1 MHPVKKLLLYPLLC
15 WATCLLFACPYS
27 SPYSPDE
34 GSANMVDEFLVGK
47 WATMISSSN
56 GKDQPVKVILEKK
69 TENLYGIHFIS
80 DLSELNPYIKV
91 SGDSLS
97 GTAFINNISDRQF
110 MSVQVKGLKY
120 LAEVKIK
127 DGKLNLLTL
136 CDHFTNKLIK
146 SNAEIHKAIE
156 LHYTMRLHPL
166 YDESFSLKDMVRVN

>member
-34 GSANMVDEFLVGK
+34 GSANMVDESLAGK
-47 WATMISSSN
+47 WATMISSST
-56 GKDQPVKVILEKK
+56 GKEQPVKMILEKK
-69 TENLYGIHFIS
+69 TEYLYNIHFIS
-80 DLSELNPYIKV
+80 DLSELKAFVNV
-91 SGDSLS
+91 SSDSLS
-97 GTAFINNISDRQF
+97 GIAFINIIADRQI
-110 MSVQVKGLKY
+110 MSIQMKGLKY